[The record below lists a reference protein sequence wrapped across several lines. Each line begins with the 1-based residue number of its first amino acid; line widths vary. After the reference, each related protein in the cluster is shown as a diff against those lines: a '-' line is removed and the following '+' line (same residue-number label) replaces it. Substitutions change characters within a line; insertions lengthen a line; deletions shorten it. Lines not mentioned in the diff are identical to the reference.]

1 MYCSYIRPFGKR
13 GEIKFVS
20 VLQTVRR
27 INFFVFFFFLIRIAK
42 GKIEEN
48 LVVVLFAVMNWIGFL
63 VKIVRSL
70 WNL

>member
-27 INFFVFFFFLIRIAK
+27 SNFFLLIRIAK
-42 GKIEEN
+42 GKTEEN
-48 LVVVLFAVMNWIGFL
+48 SVVVLFAVMNWIGFL